1 MHIIKKLNS
10 FDFFFPV
17 TKYPCAQCWLF
28 NRITIKSKSFEEKIP
43 ALYLYKSKKSDVY
56 IFFQTRREIQSK
68 TLTNTHTQG
77 NGFFF
82 FVDSTGLCLCVN
94 IRPAEKRR
102 KKKSLPAG
110 PRHRIQFLPRPSF
123 FYFLFIFIICCRR
136 HRSIVEIHKMC
147 CEQQQAAHRQKKGK
161 RNEYI
166 GYISLGD

>member
-1 MHIIKKLNS
+1 VMHIIKKLNS

-82 FVDSTGLCLCVN
+82 FCWLDGPLFMCQHSAG
-94 IRPAEKRR
+94 RE
-102 KKKSLPAG
+102 KKKKKIAAG
-110 PRHRIQFLPRPSF
+110 RAASPDPVSAASVV
-123 FYFLFIFIICCRR
+123 FLFFIYFYYLLPTS
-136 HRSIVEIHKMC
+136 SIDSW
-147 CEQQQAAHRQKKGK
+147 
-161 RNEYI
+161 NT
-166 GYISLGD
+166 

>member
-1 MHIIKKLNS
+1 MHIIQNS
-10 FDFFFPV
+10 IRYLISFFPSLNTRV
-17 TKYPCAQCWLF
+17 RNVDCLIASQSSLNHLKK
-28 NRITIKSKSFEEKIP
+28 KSP
-43 ALYLYKSKKSDVY
+43 RYLNKSKKSDVY

-82 FVDSTGLCLCVN
+82 VDSTGLCLCVN

-102 KKKSLPAG
+102 KKKSLRRPG
-110 PRHRIQFLPRPSF
+110 RVTGSSFCRVRRFLF
-123 FYFLFIFIICCRR
+123 FFIFIICCRR

-147 CEQQQAAHRQKKGK
+147 CEQQQAAHRQKKRK